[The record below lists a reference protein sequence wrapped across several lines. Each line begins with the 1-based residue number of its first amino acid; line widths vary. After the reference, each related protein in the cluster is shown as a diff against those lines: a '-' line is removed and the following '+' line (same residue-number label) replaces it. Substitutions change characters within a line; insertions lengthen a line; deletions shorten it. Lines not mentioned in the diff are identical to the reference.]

1 MLSGNDCPF
10 RGRSTGFI
18 VGKVE
23 KMELLVTPGKYG
35 VLVCHLAGA
44 ALELIEMWPTVN
56 LRKTLSDYSSVV
68 HSQYM
73 PIQQFKPE

>member
-1 MLSGNDCPF
+1 V
-10 RGRSTGFI
+10 FI

-35 VLVCHLAGA
+35 FLVCHPAGT
-44 ALELIEMWPTVN
+44 ALKLIERWPTVN

-73 PIQQFKPE
+73 PMQQLKSE